1 MRLGAPPAPSRRTP
15 RRRGTWEGGAALG
28 ALALAW
34 GALGALA
41 WGALGAP
48 ARASTC
54 EEVAAVPDA
63 LQVAWVAPLGRRVGA
78 DASLE
83 VVRVSDLRARARE
96 VGGADRVLQVLG
108 LLGRKPTEGQ
118 RERAWQ
124 VVVFDVRAEWLCR
137 PVEEVEEG
145 ALLGGVPTCTGD
157 EVGPARGH
165 RKGWT
170 GCGYSLDTGAS
181 TRGLDVFRVD
191 WETASTNGF
200 CLMPLQR
207 FLDGA

>member
-1 MRLGAPPAPSRRTP
+1 MAR
-15 RRRGTWEGGAALG
+15 G
-28 ALALAW
+28 ALALALPW
-34 GALGALA
+34 VLALPWALV
-41 WGALGAP
+41 GPP

-78 DASLE
+78 STSLE

-96 VGGADRVLQVLG
+96 VQGPDRVLQVLG
-108 LLGRKPTEGQ
+108 LLGRRPTEAQ
-118 RERAWQ
+118 RARAWQ

-137 PVEEVEEG
+137 PVEEAEEG
-145 ALLGGVPTCTGD
+145 ALLGGVRACVGD
-157 EVGPARGH
+157 EVSPASGH

-191 WETASTNGF
+191 WETATTNGF
-200 CLMPLQR
+200 CLLPLQR